1 MSRTAIPFHISIG
14 PCTSGTTYPVRAT
27 FGRTEALT
35 ELQLPDHVLD
45 AAASLLEPGGSAQLG
60 DAALF
65 GRSLGRALLTP
76 PLRDLLL
83 KSAKAA
89 AQSGGRLQ
97 LQLQVAPTELMPLPW
112 ELVTI
117 GLSQP
122 WSPALR
128 ADYALARVGRGHQPM
143 PPALVAGPLHILA
156 VAAPGEEL
164 QLTALEQALSDD
176 LRAGRIE
183 LHLMRQA
190 TPATLERA
198 LMMGTTHVLHIAAPV
213 VLAATP
219 AAHAGQSGAL
229 RRGTPR
235 LLLQRSIDMFQL
247 TELLAHAADLR
258 LVTLAGPQGDTGSVG
273 VALPALAGLL
283 SAALPATIALGGPL
297 PARHSACFAAA
308 CYSRLAA
315 GDPVDLA
322 SAAGRRALAE
332 ADSGQGWG
340 LAQLRLAPGGEQL
353 FALRSRPRAMS
364 AQLPRRLMIVGAVA
378 VLLLAVFVGAR
389 ALGASTPAHVP
400 ALAAVIPSLSSG
412 QATLT
417 PALPTAALATPAQ
430 ESNGLLKT
438 LFGEPATATPIPTPT
453 DLPTATAIPSPN
465 NYATYVTVPDDT
477 LDGIAQRMGSD
488 PAAIAGLNHLDANVP
503 LRADHALVIPVY
515 RPGEAGSG
523 GQVIRR
529 GNPVEPKVALTFDI
543 EIDQATLYGILDILR
558 ARGLHGTFFV
568 TGHWVMAFPDAARAI
583 VRDGHEISNHSLT
596 HPYFSR
602 IGLDGAASELAE
614 TERVIQ
620 QTTGVTSRPYFRFPY
635 GDYTADTANVVAR
648 AGYVAYHWS
657 ADDPAIP
664 AWLDR
669 VAQKPSDG
677 NGGILLMHGRPETV
691 TSLPG
696 WLDRLAAIGLQAT
709 TLTDT
714 LR

>member
-1 MSRTAIPFHISIG
+1 MSRTAIRFHISIG
-14 PCTSGTTYPVRAT
+14 LCTSGTTYPVRAA
-27 FGRTEALT
+27 FGRAETLT

-45 AAASLLEPGGSAQLG
+45 AAASLLEPGGSAPLG

-83 KSAKAA
+83 KSVKAA

-97 LQLQVAPTELMPLPW
+97 LQLQIAPTELAPLPW
-112 ELVTI
+112 ELITI

-128 ADYALARVGRGHQPM
+128 ADYALARVGRGGQPM
-143 PPALVAGPLHILA
+143 PPAAIAGPLHILA
-156 VAAPGEEL
+156 VAAPGEEQ
-164 QLTALEQALSDD
+164 QLAALEQALSDD

-183 LHLMRQA
+183 LHLMHQA

-198 LMMGTTHVLHIAAPV
+198 LMMGSTHVLHIAAPIE
-213 VLAATP
+213 LAGTP
-219 AAHAGQSGAL
+219 ATRAGQSGL
-229 RRGTPR
+229 MRRGTPR
-235 LLLQRSIDMFQL
+235 LMLQRAIDIFEL
-247 TELLAHAADLR
+247 TELLANAADLR
-258 LVTLAGPQGDTGSVG
+258 LVTLAGPQGDGSAVG
-273 VALPALAGLL
+273 AALPALAGLL
-283 SAALPATIALGGPL
+283 SADVPATIALGGSL
-297 PARHSACFAAA
+297 PARLSACFAAA

-322 SAAGRRALAE
+322 TASGRRSLA
-332 ADSGQGWG
+332 DRNGGHGWG

-353 FALRSRPRAMS
+353 FAFHSRPRAMP
-364 AQLPRRLMIVGAVA
+364 ARLPRPLMIAGASA
-378 VLLLAVFVGAR
+378 ALLFAVFMGAR
-389 ALGASTPAHVP
+389 AIGARTPARMQ
-400 ALAAVIPSLSSG
+400 AMAAV
-412 QATLT
+412 TTVT
-417 PALPTAALATPAQ
+417 PALPTAALATPAPT
-430 ESNGLLKT
+430 SGGLLKA
-438 LFGEPATATPIPTPT
+438 LFGQPASATPILTTMPNPT
-453 DLPTATAIPSPN
+453 S
-465 NYATYVTVPDDT
+465 YATYLTAPNDT
-477 LDGIAQRMGSD
+477 LENIAQRMGSD
-488 PAAIAGLNHLDANVP
+488 PAAIASLNHLDSNVP
-503 LRADHALVIPVY
+503 LRAEHALVIPIY
-515 RPGEAGSG
+515 RSGEAGSG
-523 GQVIRR
+523 AQVIKR
-529 GNPVEPKVALTFDI
+529 GNPAEPKVALTFDI
-543 EIDQATLYGILDILR
+543 EIDQATLYSILDILR
-558 ARGLHGTFFV
+558 TRGLHGTFFV

-602 IGLDGAASELAE
+602 IGQAGAAAELDE
-614 TERVIQ
+614 TEKIIQ

-635 GDYTADTANVVAR
+635 GDYTADNVNVVAR

-657 ADDPAIP
+657 ADDPAIS
-664 AWLDR
+664 AWIDR
-669 VAQKPSDG
+669 VTQNPANG

>member
-1 MSRTAIPFHISIG
+1 MIRTAIPFHILIG

-27 FGRTEALT
+27 FGRTETLT

-45 AAASLLEPGGSAQLG
+45 AAASLLEPGGVAQLG

-97 LQLQVAPTELMPLPW
+97 LQLQIAPTELVPLPW
-112 ELVTI
+112 ELITI

-128 ADYALARVGRGHQPM
+128 ADYALARVSRGGQPM
-143 PPALVAGPLHILA
+143 SPAAVAGPLHILA
-156 VAAPGEEL
+156 IAAPGEEQ
-164 QLTALEQALSDD
+164 QLAALEQALSDD

-183 LHLMRQA
+183 LRLMRDA

-198 LMMGTTHVLHIAAPV
+198 LMLGTTHVLHIAAPIA
-213 VLAATP
+213 LAATP
-219 AAHAGQSGAL
+219 ETRVSQSGGM

-235 LLLQRSIDMFQL
+235 LLLQRNPDGWKGGIDIFQL
-247 TELLAHAADLR
+247 TELLANAADLR
-258 LVTLAGPQGDTGSVG
+258 LVTLAGPQGDASAVG
-273 VALPALAGLL
+273 AALPALAGLL
-283 SAALPATIALGGPL
+283 STVLPATIALGGPL
-297 PARHSACFAAA
+297 SARSSARFAAA

-315 GDPVDLA
+315 GAPIDLA
-322 SAAGRRALAE
+322 AAAGRRALA
-332 ADSGQGWG
+332 ATHDRQGWG

-353 FALRSRPRAMS
+353 FALRSRPRAMP
-364 AQLPRRLMIVGAVA
+364 AQLPRPLMLAVA
-378 VLLLAVFVGAR
+378 AVVLLLALFMGAR
-389 ALGASTPAHVP
+389 AIGAITPARTQ
-400 ALAAVIPSLSSG
+400 ALAAAPTV
-412 QATLT
+412 T
-417 PALPTAALATPAQ
+417 PALPTAALAAPTPA
-430 ESNGLLKT
+430 SGGLLKA
-438 LFGEPATATPIPTPT
+438 LFGDATTATPNPTPTGIPTPT
-453 DLPTATAIPSPN
+453 GF
-465 NYATYVTVPDDT
+465 ATYMTVPNDT
-477 LDGIAQRMGSD
+477 LESIAQRMGSE
-488 PAAIAGLNHLDANVP
+488 PELIANLNHLDAKVP
-503 LRADHALVIPVY
+503 LRAEHALVIPVY
-515 RPGEAGSG
+515 RPGEPGAGG
-523 GQVIRR
+523 LVIRR
-529 GNPVEPKVALTFDI
+529 GNPAEPKVALTFDI

-583 VRDGHEISNHSLT
+583 LRDGHEICNHSLT

-602 IGLDGAASELAE
+602 IGLDGAAAELNE
-614 TERVIQ
+614 TEKLIQ

-635 GDYTADTANVVAR
+635 GDYNADVANVVAR

-657 ADDPAIP
+657 ADDAAIS

-669 VAQKPSDG
+669 TAQNPTDG

-691 TSLPG
+691 AALPG
-696 WLDRLAAIGLQAT
+696 WLDRLSAMGLQAT

>member
-1 MSRTAIPFHISIG
+1 MSRTAIPFHIVIG

-27 FGRTEALT
+27 FGRTETLT

-83 KSAKAA
+83 KSVKAA

-97 LQLQVAPTELMPLPW
+97 LQLQIAPTELVPLPW
-112 ELVTI
+112 ELITI

-128 ADYALARVGRGHQPM
+128 ADYALARVGRGGQPM
-143 PPALVAGPLHILA
+143 PPAAIAGPLHILA
-156 VAAPGEEL
+156 VAAPGEEQ
-164 QLTALEQALSDD
+164 QLAALEQALSDD

-190 TPATLERA
+190 TPATIERA
-198 LMMGTTHVLHIAAPV
+198 LMLGSTHVLHIAAPV
-213 VLAATP
+213 ELAAIPSTR
-219 AAHAGQSGAL
+219 AGQSSVM

-235 LLLQRSIDMFQL
+235 LLLQRGIDIFEL
-247 TELLAHAADLR
+247 TELLANAADLR
-258 LVTLAGPQGDTGSVG
+258 LVTLAGSQGDVG
-273 VALPALAGLL
+273 AVGAALPALAGLL
-283 SAALPATIALGGPL
+283 SAVLPATIALGGPL
-297 PARHSACFAAA
+297 PARLSACFAAA

-322 SAAGRRALAE
+322 SASGRRALA
-332 ADSGQGWG
+332 DTNGGRNPDVGSGAWG

-353 FALRSRPRAMS
+353 FTLHSRPRALP
-364 AQLPRRLMIVGAVA
+364 AQLLRPLMIAGAGA
-378 VLLLAVFVGAR
+378 ALLLAVFMGAR
-389 ALGASTPAHVP
+389 AIGASTPARP
-400 ALAAVIPSLSSG
+400 QALATV
-412 QATLT
+412 ATPT
-417 PALPTAALATPAQ
+417 PAQPTAALATPALR
-430 ESNGLLKT
+430 SDGLLTT
-438 LFGEPATATPIPTPT
+438 LFGESATATPIPTPT
-453 DLPTATAIPSPN
+453 ALPSPIG
-465 NYATYVTVPDDT
+465 YATYLTIPNDT
-477 LDGIAQRMGSD
+477 LGSIAQRMGSD
-488 PAAIAGLNHLDANVP
+488 PAAIASLNHLDSNVP
-503 LRADHALVIPVY
+503 LRAEHALVIPVY

-529 GNPVEPKVALTFDI
+529 GNPAEPKVALTFDI

-583 VRDGHEISNHSLT
+583 VHDGHEISNHSLT
-596 HPYFSR
+596 HPFFSR
-602 IGLDGAASELAE
+602 IGLDGAEAELDE
-614 TERVIQ
+614 TEKVIQ

-635 GDYTADTANVVAR
+635 GDYTADTANLMAR

-657 ADDPAIP
+657 ADDSAIS

-669 VAQKPSDG
+669 VAQNPADG
-677 NGGILLMHGRPETV
+677 NGGILLMHGRPATV

-696 WLDRLAAIGLQAT
+696 WLDRLAAMRLQAT